1 MALKFLLRRLNPFFI
16 AVLAG
21 VSASAIAIIII
32 VVSNQPDSN
41 KSDVVLDE
49 PGVYQEPGIGT
60 NAPVVGKQMK
70 PADIR
75 DLNDQIVNTAS
86 LFTDGKPA
94 LINYWFSNCQPCRR
108 EMPALQDAFAKYGA
122 QVNFIGIN
130 TQDSSEVAT
139 SFIKDLRIDY
149 KILRDPNGKSVVA
162 NGVSTFP
169 TTFFVNAAGTIIKQI
184 AGELTADDITS
195 ALKELGIS

>member
-1 MALKFLLRRLNPFFI
+1 MKFSLRRLRPFFI

-21 VSASAIAIIII
+21 VSASAIAII
-32 VVSNQPDSN
+32 VVASNQSDSN
-41 KSDVVLDE
+41 ESDVILDQ

-70 PADIR
+70 PADVR
-75 DLNDQIVNTAS
+75 DLNNQVVNTAS
-86 LFTDGKPA
+86 FFTDGKPA
-94 LINYWFSNCQPCRR
+94 LINYWFSNCQPCKR
-108 EMPALQDAFAKYGA
+108 EMPALQDAFTKYGA

-139 SFIKDLRIDY
+139 SFIEDLGIDY
-149 KILRDPNGKSVVA
+149 EILRDPNGESVVA

-169 TTFFVNAAGTIIKQI
+169 NTFFVNAAGTIIKQI
-184 AGELTADDITS
+184 AGELTADDISS
-195 ALKELGIS
+195 ALKELGVS

>member
-1 MALKFLLRRLNPFFI
+1 MKFSLRRLSPFFI

-21 VSASAIAIIII
+21 VSASAIAII
-32 VVSNQPDSN
+32 VVASNQSDSN
-41 KSDVVLDE
+41 ESDVILDQ

-70 PADIR
+70 PADVR
-75 DLNDQIVNTAS
+75 DLNNQVVNTAS
-86 LFTDGKPA
+86 FFTDGKPA
-94 LINYWFSNCQPCRR
+94 LINYWFSNCQPCKR
-108 EMPALQDAFAKYGA
+108 EMPALQDAFTKYGA

-139 SFIKDLRIDY
+139 SFIEDLGIDY
-149 KILRDPNGKSVVA
+149 EILRDPNGESVVA

-169 TTFFVNAAGTIIKQI
+169 NTFFVNAAGTIIKQI
-184 AGELTADDITS
+184 AGELTADNISS
-195 ALKELGIS
+195 ALKELGVS

>member
-1 MALKFLLRRLNPFFI
+1 MKFSLRRLSPFFI

-21 VSASAIAIIII
+21 VSASAIAII
-32 VVSNQPDSN
+32 VVASNQSDSN
-41 KSDVVLDE
+41 ESDVILDQ

-70 PADIR
+70 PADVR
-75 DLNDQIVNTAS
+75 DLNNQVVNTAS
-86 LFTDGKPA
+86 FFTDGKPA
-94 LINYWFSNCQPCRR
+94 LINYWFSNCQPCKR
-108 EMPALQDAFAKYGA
+108 EMPALQDDFTKYGA

-139 SFIKDLRIDY
+139 SFIEDLGIDY
-149 KILRDPNGKSVVA
+149 EILRDPNGESVVA

-169 TTFFVNAAGTIIKQI
+169 NTFFVNAAGTIIKQI
-184 AGELTADDITS
+184 AGELTADDISS
-195 ALKELGIS
+195 ALKELGVS